1 MSLNEQKNKEFSL
14 VCKITG
20 VKKITNIIILK
31 DGRLSSCTKDGELI
45 IYKKRNYSIEDSIKE
60 EKSSLY
66 YHIQLSNTNIVTC
79 GKKDYIHIY
88 KLGNNNKYEL
98 FQKFEAYE
106 NRAYVYKV
114 IEFDDFLITSNDS
127 LVKLWKK
134 NENNEYIQFR
144 VLRVQK
150 SYSDPVNILRLNN
163 NKLLCSAPTQKHIV
177 FYQIKDNIKAVGF
190 MENLEL
196 NKRPNLICMVN
207 DNILFVAK
215 RENGMYLI
223 DIHKYEIIANIFRIC
238 KLYSVIRLRNGNI
251 LIGCDGW
258 EDRME
263 RNSVIECKYESD
275 NKNNYLLKVSETDKA
290 HKKKVNC
297 LIEMKNGTI
306 ITCSYDKTM
315 KFWKRK

>member
-1 MSLNEQKNKEFSL
+1 MSLNEQKSKEFSL
-14 VCKITG
+14 VCKIRG
-20 VKKITNIIILK
+20 IKKITNIIILK

-45 IYKKRNYSIEDSIKE
+45 IYKKRNYSIEDYI
-60 EKSSLY
+60 KSSIH

-98 FQKFEAYE
+98 FQKFKAYKE
-106 NRAYVYKV
+106 NRDNKVYKV
-114 IEFDDFLITSNDS
+114 IEFDDFLITSSDS

-144 VLRVQK
+144 ALRVQK

-163 NKLLCSAPTQKHIV
+163 NKLLCSAPAQKHIV

-190 MENLEL
+190 MENIEL
-196 NKRPNLICMVN
+196 NKSLNLISMLN
-207 DNILFVAK
+207 DNILFVVK

-223 DIHKYEIIANIFRIC
+223 DINKYEIIANIYKKF

-251 LIGCDGW
+251 LIGYKDKK
-258 EDRME
+258 EQ
-263 RNSVIECKYESD
+263 NSIIEYKYE
-275 NKNNYLLKVSETDKA
+275 VT
-290 HKKKVNC
+290 
-297 LIEMKNGTI
+297 ITI
-306 ITCSYDKTM
+306 IIY
-315 KFWKRK
+315 